1 MMQKLFDY
9 LADLGYEVYFPNQKT
24 GECTSFYIVLKE
36 QLTTSSIYS
45 FRLGYTNIDI
55 ILYAPRTQMLML
67 LDKKK
72 EIKEH
77 LKGYKELFYAGA
89 ESPMVEDDSVKGI
102 TCSVT
107 YRAQR
112 SLI

>member
-45 FRLGYTNIDI
+45 FKLGHTNIDV
-55 ILYAPRTQMLML
+55 ILYAPRTQTLAL

-77 LKGYKELFYAGA
+77 LKSYEGLFYGGY
-89 ESPMVEDDSVKGI
+89 ESPTIEDDSVKGI

-107 YRAQR
+107 YRAQKV
-112 SLI
+112 LI

>member
-1 MMQKLFDY
+1 MIKEIFDF
-9 LADLGYEVYFPNQKT
+9 LNNLGYEVYFPNQKT

-36 QLTTSSIYS
+36 QLTTSGLTSY
-45 FRLGYTNIDI
+45 RLGYTNIDI

-77 LKGYKELFYAGA
+77 LKGYKTLFYAGMEA
-89 ESPMVEDDSVKGI
+89 PVIEDDVVKGI

-107 YRAQR
+107 YRSQR
-112 SLI
+112 PLI

>member
-24 GECTSFYIVLKE
+24 GECTSFYIVLKQ

-45 FRLGYTNIDI
+45 FRVGYTNIDV
-55 ILYAPRTQMLML
+55 ILYAPRTQTLTL

-77 LKGYKELFYAGA
+77 LKSYKLFYGGY
-89 ESPMVEDDSVKGI
+89 ESPVVEDDSVKGI

-107 YRAQR
+107 YRVQKP
-112 SLI
+112 LI